1 MPLFVYTARDKLG
14 KMIQGEQDAPTE
26 ATLVRLLQG
35 RELIVTMITL
45 SPSALNTTAS
55 RSSRRRRRNRVK
67 AEDLLFF
74 IQQIALLLEV
84 GVPFIRSLE
93 LVADQVE
100 SQSLFKVL
108 EIVKSDISGGVTFQD
123 AIAKHPK
130 IFPSIWNYLIEAGET
145 GGNLPLVLKRLA
157 QYIEADIGLKKKV
170 VSALV
175 YPAILVIGA
184 IVALLVFMLKL
195 IPVFAHVYESFHS
208 KLPAFTLAVMAVS
221 SFLQRTIIYLAALF
235 AVAIYCLKK
244 YAKTPL
250 GRKTFDAALLNMPL
264 FGGFVRDVIIVRV
277 MITLSALLNSG
288 VNILR
293 SLEIC
298 SHVAGNVV
306 FESALTRTIEDIRQG
321 KSFSMALEKSGQFS
335 AMEVGMIMT
344 GEEGG
349 RLSYMVEKVADYY
362 QLNINTF
369 IARLS
374 VLIEPV
380 ILVFVGGLIGV
391 IIIAM
396 YLPIFNLGAAIH

>member
-1 MPLFVYTARDKLG
+1 MPLFVYTARDKWG

-26 ATLVRLLQG
+26 AALVRLLQG

-45 SPSALNTTAS
+45 SPAALNATAS
-55 RSSRRRRRNRVK
+55 RSRRRRKRRRVK
-67 AEDLLFF
+67 TEELLFF

-84 GVPFIRSLE
+84 GVPFIRALE

-100 SQSLFKVL
+100 GQTLHKVL
-108 EIVKSDISGGVTFQD
+108 EIIRSDVSGGVTFQD
-123 AIAKHPK
+123 AIAKHPN
-130 IFPSIWNYLIEAGET
+130 IFPPIWNYLIEAGET

-184 IVALLVFMLKL
+184 IVALLVFMLIL

-221 SFLQRTIIYLAALF
+221 SFLQHTIVYLAILF
-235 AVAIYCLKK
+235 VVAIYFLKQ
-244 YAKTPL
+244 YGKTPL
-250 GRKTFDAALLNMPL
+250 GRMAFDTAFLNMPL
-264 FGGFVRDVIIVRV
+264 FGGFVRDVIVVRV

-306 FESALTRTIEDIRQG
+306 FEAALTHAIEDIRQG
-321 KSFSMALEKSGQFS
+321 KSFSAALEKSGQFS
-335 AMEVGMIMT
+335 PVTVSMIMT

-349 RLSYMVEKVADYY
+349 RLSFMMEKMADYY

-380 ILVFVGGLIGV
+380 VLVFVGGLIGV

-396 YLPIFNLGAAIH
+396 YLPIFNLGSAVH